1 MDPGAF
7 PWGCIPM
14 DVMNPSMERFQDEYS
29 HSGQKATC
37 NEYYDEGSAAEKLYG
52 VGKVPTWPWSIEPA
66 RGRRIL
72 DQKIDPTFQDGTSPP
87 GEFSRAFSSTSVVST
102 IQSTE
107 AGGSRSSVWFKNG
120 PLHALLHL

>member
-7 PWGCIPM
+7 HWGRISM
-14 DVMNPSMERFQDEYS
+14 DVMNPSMQRFQNEYS

-52 VGKVPTWPWSIEPA
+52 VGTVPTWPWSIEQA

-72 DQKIDPTFQDGTSPP
+72 DQDDRPHVPERNVATWG
-87 GEFSRAFSSTSVVST
+87 VSD
-102 IQSTE
+102 
-107 AGGSRSSVWFKNG
+107 
-120 PLHALLHL
+120 LLLHERGVKDTDD

>member
-1 MDPGAF
+1 
-7 PWGCIPM
+7 M

-52 VGKVPTWPWSIEPA
+52 SGTVPTWPWSIEPA

-72 DQKIDPTFQDGTSPP
+72 DQEIDPTFQDGTSPP
-87 GEFSRAFSSTSVVST
+87 GEFQTFSSTSVVSK
-102 IQSTE
+102 IQTTE
-107 AGGSRSSVWFKNG
+107 AGGSRSSIWFKNG
-120 PLHALLHL
+120 PLDALLHL